1 MNVFGQIFVD
11 FDTAFTITDTDG
23 EPPAS
28 TQIGNVILDE
38 SGESGPVVVVKALE
52 DHGRHGLETN
62 DVVTFSRLRGIS
74 ENLIQN
80 DINYVVTV
88 TGPYTFQIKPNEK
101 SATTVF
107 DNANDNNNGHVNQ
120 QGYITQVKQPKT
132 VAHTSYRDATA
143 RNVVTNQPDLFV

>member
-1 MNVFGQIFVD
+1 MIRGQ
-11 FDTAFTITDTDG
+11 G
-23 EPPAS
+23 ER
-28 TQIGNVILDE
+28 V
-38 SGESGPVVVVKALE
+38 PVVVVKMLE